1 MNLSDIEKL
10 SQQLSQQLSFLNCE
24 PIKECVDKLNKIGNL
39 IKLNI
44 PQSVIQISQ
53 MLQNVK
59 FSAEKYVEKVEE
71 DNIDKDI
78 VEENQQT
85 ALKIIQKNPLK
96 KKKKNVLQSLAL
108 WFEKQ
113 SKFIVSLLVF
123 TLITYAMIS
132 EIFTFEAFIES
143 LIIDIISDLMLNLIK
158 FLL

>member
-1 MNLSDIEKL
+1 
-10 SQQLSQQLSFLNCE
+10 
-24 PIKECVDKLNKIGNL
+24 
-39 IKLNI
+39 
-44 PQSVIQISQ
+44 

-85 ALKIIQKNPLK
+85 ALKIIQKNPLNIGS
-96 KKKKNVLQSLAL
+96 KNVLQSLAL

-113 SKFIVSLLVF
+113 SKFIVSFLVF

-158 FLL
+158 FML